1 VILLA
6 LPMMHFALSLGAIY
20 AVIPIIII
28 IILILAARGAVS
40 GTDLFAMFGINTL
53 LGAQRVTNPSGSGK
67 GIAGRPYRSSGR
79 PQGAAKVIGGAMV
92 GHKTDKKAM
101 FGKWQKATKIYYN
114 TETGKPVSGLD
125 AAGKMHPVN
134 AEGYLLDARLQRIPI
149 MGEGYQKKAERGI
162 DFLGFGT
169 TAGLLR
175 QKNILTE
182 DETMEDVG
190 EKLKGKQGDSMAG
203 VLSAQLAQDASDA
216 NYKLEKLIPD
226 KLDEAVKYFSQAAGQ
241 PVGAELSIMSAK
253 EKRELIMRSTTTKKL
268 NEYFKNNVK
277 MSEELAGTPTPLA
290 APYKP
295 SIQMS
300 ISQIAGFYKEWGP
313 ARRQRGTLSLE
324 VQNRAA
330 ILKNA
335 DISNDQLE
343 GMREYY
349 GLPKAADR
357 SKLEDMLAR
366 RLSDTQIVN
375 YLTAHPVRPRTT
387 S

>member
-1 VILLA
+1 
-6 LPMMHFALSLGAIY
+6 
-20 AVIPIIII
+20 
-28 IILILAARGAVS
+28 
-40 GTDLFAMFGINTL
+40 
-53 LGAQRVTNPSGSGK
+53 
-67 GIAGRPYRSSGR
+67 
-79 PQGAAKVIGGAMV
+79 
-92 GHKTDKKAM
+92 
-101 FGKWQKATKIYYN
+101 
-114 TETGKPVSGLD
+114 
-125 AAGKMHPVN
+125 
-134 AEGYLLDARLQRIPI
+134 
-149 MGEGYQKKAERGI
+149 
-162 DFLGFGT
+162 
-169 TAGLLR
+169 
-175 QKNILTE
+175 
-182 DETMEDVG
+182 MEDVG